1 MTNESTTQSP
11 GFALPRRPPPTGED
25 RWMND
30 ATRELAVAIATLRD
44 ADEALRFLRDLC
56 TVNELREFAA
66 RWEVARLLDAGTSY
80 HEISDRTGASSATI
94 SRVNQWLRYGRDG
107 YRLVLDRPGAH
118 EATAPMTAVDA
129 LRLAVPNKGRL
140 EAPAVEL
147 LRGAGLEFE
156 LSERRLSAG
165 VRNAD
170 VELLFVRTEDVAE
183 YVADGLV
190 ELGLTGAD
198 LVAERGGAL
207 HTILPLGFGACS
219 LVLAVPR
226 DAAADIGR
234 RSRRLP
240 HRDLVPARDRGASW
254 PMPASRPRWSRSA
267 ARSRSR
273 RSSAWPTRSSTSW
286 RRAARCASTG
296 CGRSPRSSPRRRC
309 WWRGTGPPRR
319 DERVSRPLV
328 DMLRSVLDA
337 RGREYMMMNAPAE
350 ALDRIRALIPGLSGP
365 TVMPLADPAFIA
377 VHSVVERS
385 QLWRIVPALK
395 AAGARDIL
403 VVPIEKVVR

>member
-1 MTNESTTQSP
+1 MTP
-11 GFALPRRPPPTGED
+11 
-25 RWMND
+25 
-30 ATRELAVAIATLRD
+30 
-44 ADEALRFLRDLC
+44 
-56 TVNELREFAA
+56 AA
-66 RWEVARLLDAGTSY
+66 
-80 HEISDRTGASSATI
+80 
-94 SRVNQWLRYGRDG
+94 
-107 YRLVLDRPGAH
+107 P
-118 EATAPMTAVDA
+118 

-140 EAPAVEL
+140 ETPSIEL

-198 LVAERGGAL
+198 LVAEHGGAL

-226 DAAADIGR
+226 DADVKRVAELAGCRIATSFPRVTASYLAAEGVEAQVVEVRGAVEVTPQLGVADAVV
-234 RSRRLP
+234 
-240 HRDLVPARDRGASW
+240 DLVASGSTLRVNGLRPIATLLASEAVLVARTGA
-254 PMPASRPRWSRSA
+254 
-267 ARSRSR
+267 
-273 RSSAWPTRSSTSW
+273 TE
-286 RRAARCASTG
+286 G
-296 CGRSPRSSPRRRC
+296 
-309 WWRGTGPPRR
+309 
-319 DERVSRPLV
+319 DERVAALV

-337 RGREYMMMNAPAE
+337 RGREYMMMNAPTE

-377 VHSVVERS
+377 IHSVVERS

>member
-1 MTNESTTQSP
+1 MSSTTP
-11 GFALPRRPPPTGED
+11 
-25 RWMND
+25 
-30 ATRELAVAIATLRD
+30 
-44 ADEALRFLRDLC
+44 
-56 TVNELREFAA
+56 
-66 RWEVARLLDAGTSY
+66 
-80 HEISDRTGASSATI
+80 
-94 SRVNQWLRYGRDG
+94 
-107 YRLVLDRPGAH
+107 
-118 EATAPMTAVDA
+118 

-198 LVAERGGAL
+198 LVAEHGGAL
-207 HTILPLGFGACS
+207 RTILPLGFGACS

-226 DAAADIGR
+226 DAEA
-234 RSRRLP
+234 SSVT
-240 HRDLVPARDRGASW
+240 DLVGCRIATSFPRVTAAFLADAGVEAQVVEVRGAVEVT
-254 PMPASRPRWSRSA
+254 PQLGVADAVVDLVASGSTLRVNGLRPIATLLASEA
-267 ARSRSR
+267 VLV
-273 RSSAWPTRSSTSW
+273 TRNGLPD
-286 RRAARCASTG
+286 A
-296 CGRSPRSSPRRRC
+296 
-309 WWRGTGPPRR
+309 
-319 DERVSRPLV
+319 DERVGGLV

-337 RGREYMMMNAPAE
+337 RGREYMMMNAPAD

-365 TVMPLADPAFIA
+365 TVMPLADPTFIA
-377 VHSVVERS
+377 IHSVVERS

-403 VVPIEKVVR
+403 VVPIEKIVR

>member
-1 MTNESTTQSP
+1 MT
-11 GFALPRRPPPTGED
+11 
-25 RWMND
+25 
-30 ATRELAVAIATLRD
+30 
-44 ADEALRFLRDLC
+44 
-56 TVNELREFAA
+56 
-66 RWEVARLLDAGTSY
+66 GTS
-80 HEISDRTGASSATI
+80 
-94 SRVNQWLRYGRDG
+94 
-107 YRLVLDRPGAH
+107 P
-118 EATAPMTAVDA
+118 

-147 LRGAGLEFE
+147 LRSAGLEFE

-165 VRNAD
+165 VRNVD

-198 LVAERGGAL
+198 LVAEHGGAL
-207 HTILPLGFGACS
+207 STILPLGFGACS

-226 DAAADIGR
+226 DAAVASVADLAGCRIATSFPRVTAAFLASSGVEAQVVEVR
-234 RSRRLP
+234 GAVEVTPQLGVADAVV
-240 HRDLVPARDRGASW
+240 DLVASGSTLRVNGLR
-254 PMPASRPRWSRSA
+254 PIATLLASEA
-267 ARSRSR
+267 VLV
-273 RSSAWPTRSSTSW
+273 
-286 RRAARCASTG
+286 
-296 CGRSPRSSPRRRC
+296 GRN
-309 WWRGTGPPRR
+309 GIADA
-319 DERVSRPLV
+319 DERVGGLV

-337 RGREYMMMNAPAE
+337 RGREYMMMNAPVE

>member
-1 MTNESTTQSP
+1 MTP
-11 GFALPRRPPPTGED
+11 
-25 RWMND
+25 
-30 ATRELAVAIATLRD
+30 
-44 ADEALRFLRDLC
+44 
-56 TVNELREFAA
+56 
-66 RWEVARLLDAGTSY
+66 
-80 HEISDRTGASSATI
+80 AS
-94 SRVNQWLRYGRDG
+94 
-107 YRLVLDRPGAH
+107 
-118 EATAPMTAVDA
+118 AP

-140 EAPAVEL
+140 EAPAIEL
-147 LRGAGLEFE
+147 LRSAGLEFE

-198 LVAERGGAL
+198 LVAEHGGEL
-207 HTILPLGFGACS
+207 TTILPLGFGACS

-226 DAAADIGR
+226 ERQTDAVADLAGCRIATSFPRVTQAFLAAAGVEAQVVEVRGAVEVTPQLGVADAVV
-234 RSRRLP
+234 
-240 HRDLVPARDRGASW
+240 DLVASGSTLRVNGLRPIATLLASEAVLVARNGRAEADDRV
-254 PMPASRPRWSRSA
+254 A
-267 ARSRSR
+267 A
-273 RSSAWPTRSSTSW
+273 
-286 RRAARCASTG
+286 
-296 CGRSPRSSPRRRC
+296 
-309 WWRGTGPPRR
+309 
-319 DERVSRPLV
+319 LV

-337 RGREYMMMNAPAE
+337 RGREYMMMNAPAD